1 MMLELIQLTLDGL
14 IDGGAYALVGL
25 GLSLTFGSL
34 RRLNLAYGATAML
47 AAYLG
52 AWLHIRHAAPV
63 WAVALTVVLAATL
76 IGGYVERLCFAGTRD
91 DATGPGSGPG
101 PGAGGGRGASI
112 AGADTREVVALA
124 SSFAIWMQLEQLA
137 INLLPRHLNAFPSLA
152 ASGNW
157 FLPVGG
163 EELMIRP
170 DRLLLALLGAALVW
184 AMSVWMERTRTGL
197 TWRAAADHRTAA
209 HLVGMPVQRVQ
220 TAGFAVAC
228 ALSGVAAFGVLSLD
242 AQVTPMFG
250 MWMLLKGLVAA
261 MLGGLGSVRGVLWG
275 GLALGVIESWAQALL
290 GAQGREFATYAVL
303 FGVLVWPHRPW
314 RSRTAQDAG
323 ASPVGMRA

>member
-1 MMLELIQLTLDGL
+1 MILELIQLSLDGL

-47 AAYLG
+47 AAYIG
-52 AWLHIRHAAPV
+52 SWLYIRYAAPL
-63 WAVALTVVLAATL
+63 WLVALTVVAAATL
-76 IGGYVERLCFAGTRD
+76 IGWYVERLCFAGTRD
-91 DATGPGSGPG
+91 DAAGSGP
-101 PGAGGGRGASI
+101 GGGRGASI

-157 FLPVGG
+157 FVPLGG
-163 EELMIRP
+163 AELMIRP
-170 DRLLLALLGAALVW
+170 DRLLLAFLGAALVLALAAW
-184 AMSVWMERTRTGL
+184 LERTRAGL
-197 TWRAAADHRTAA
+197 SWRAAADHRTAA
-209 HLVGMPVQRVQ
+209 HLVGMPVSRVQ
-220 TAGFAVAC
+220 TLGFAVAC
-228 ALSGVAAFGVLSLD
+228 ALSGVAAFAVLSLD

-275 GLALGVIESWAQALL
+275 GLALGLIESYAQALL
-290 GAQGREFATYAVL
+290 GAQGREFATYAAL
-303 FGVLVWPHRPW
+303 FAVLVWPHRPW
-314 RSRTAQDAG
+314 RSHSDQGESA
-323 ASPVGMRA
+323 PVGMRA